1 MFHLVCT
8 YQKYTEIF
16 KIFLYAIITPLCRDQ
31 TLVRQVPSL
40 QAMCREFESRIKF
53 SKIESKAAYESP
65 LLDLVEM
72 WESCVL
78 CGRVGVYYN
87 LVFQTPTQKKN

>member
-8 YQKYTEIF
+8 HQKYTEIF

-40 QAMCREFESRIKF
+40 QAMCREFESRIKI

-65 LLDLVEM
+65 LLDLVDVGILCTV
-72 WESCVL
+72 WESGSIL
-78 CGRVGVYYN
+78 
-87 LVFQTPTQKKN
+87 